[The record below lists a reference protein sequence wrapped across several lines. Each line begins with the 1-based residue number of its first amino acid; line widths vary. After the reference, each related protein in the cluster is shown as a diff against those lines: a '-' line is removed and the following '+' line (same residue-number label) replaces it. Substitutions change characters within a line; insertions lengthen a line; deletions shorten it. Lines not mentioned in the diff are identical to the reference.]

1 MLEAVLFDGGDTLV
15 GWRWDERLL
24 EEGHDAGLRALGREP
39 SPALT
44 ARFRSGYLPLLQS
57 REELDEVDYAALM
70 RRLLGEFGI
79 EPSGEE
85 LDRFLAAEHDAWAP
99 ARSVGEGTHA
109 LLDALRARGLR
120 LGLVSNTFDPGW
132 LVRRDLAAWGL
143 AERLDVV
150 VLSSEVGK
158 RKPHPEPFE
167 RALDALGGGSGA
179 GALRRRLALP
189 RREGRA
195 RGRDRD
201 GPGTVVPGRRRPARA
216 RARPP
221 RIGSGGRARDR
232 GRRFDC
238 LKTAEMSSLAAA
250 GC

>member
-44 ARFRSGYLPLLQS
+44 ARFRSGYLPSLQS

-85 LDRFLAAEHDAWAP
+85 LDRFLAAEHDSWAP

-167 RALDALGGGSGA
+167 RALDALGVA
-179 GALRRRLALP
+179 P
-189 RREGRA
+189 GRA
-195 RGRDRD
+195 LFVGDSRYHDVKGAREVGITTVQALWFRADDDPRGREPDHRASA
-201 GPGTVVPGRRRPARA
+201 PADVLEIVDA
-216 RARPP
+216 V
-221 RIGSGGRARDR
+221 S
-232 GRRFDC
+232 
-238 LKTAEMSSLAAA
+238 TA
-250 GC
+250 

>member
-15 GWRWDERLL
+15 GWQWDERLL
-24 EEGHDAGLRALGREP
+24 EDGHDAGLRALGREP

-44 ARFRSGYLPLLQS
+44 ARFRSGYLPLLQA

-70 RRLLGEFGI
+70 RGLLGEFEI

-99 ARSVGEGTHA
+99 GRSVGEWTHA

-132 LVRRDLAAWGL
+132 LVRRDLAAWGF

-167 RALDALGGGSGA
+167 RALDALRVAPGQALFVGDSRYHDVKGA
-179 GALRRRLALP
+179 CEVGIATVQALWFRTDDDP
-189 RREGRA
+189 
-195 RGRDRD
+195 RGREPDHRASA
-201 GPGTVVPGRRRPARA
+201 PADVLEIVDA
-216 RARPP
+216 V
-221 RIGSGGRARDR
+221 S
-232 GRRFDC
+232 
-238 LKTAEMSSLAAA
+238 TA
-250 GC
+250 